1 MQKNV
6 KRYIAISAL
15 TLLLGDLN
23 CLAKPLETENKAKRS
38 TAKSNTATQT
48 STKPTNSKP
57 NETSADSLKQADTQP
72 RKALLDDA
80 ASKSSVSDFAKEYAA
95 FMKKATAAIHI
106 NWPLKM
112 NAEQKLWSDYK
123 SGKYAK
129 NREFMRNMKLA
140 EPYHNRLRSILHIFE
155 DQKLEKLDFSRPSAA
170 QPK

>member
-1 MQKNV
+1 MPNDVIKSL
-6 KRYIAISAL
+6 AISSL
-15 TLLLGDLN
+15 ILLVGGFN
-23 CLAKPLETENKAKRS
+23 CFACFAKPGKTDNKAK
-38 TAKSNTATQT
+38 QT
-48 STKPTNSKP
+48 STKPTVSKP
-57 NETSADSLKQADTQP
+57 NATSADGSKQADAEP
-72 RKALLDDA
+72 KKALLDDA

-95 FMKKATAAIHI
+95 LMKKATSAIHI

-129 NREFMRNMKLA
+129 NKEFMRNMKLA

-155 DQKLEKLDFSRPSAA
+155 DQKLEKLNFSHPSTV